1 MTKKNGN
8 KHEPDSSL
16 MALFRVII
24 SDEPDRISRLLAK
37 SPELARQALGTG
49 ASRQSE
55 TPYFFRQIMHYV
67 YAGDTALHVAAAA
80 YQREVARKL
89 VEQGARLCAR
99 NRRGAEPLHYAA
111 DGIPGSAYWNPD
123 AQAAV
128 IEYLIEAGAD
138 PNSADKSG
146 VAPLHRAVR
155 TRCAAA
161 VKALLANGADPIRQ
175 NKTGSTPLHLAV
187 QTTGRGGVGSDQAR
201 QLQQEIILLL
211 LRHGAKPTDRD
222 ARGKTVA
229 QSAVSDWIQG
239 LLSTKRK

>member
-1 MTKKNGN
+1 MRPGAVMTKKNDN

-16 MALFRVII
+16 MALFHAII
-24 SDEPDRISRLLAK
+24 SDEPDRISRLLEE

-80 YQREVARKL
+80 YQRDVARKL
-89 VEQGARLCAR
+89 VEQDARLCAR

-128 IEYLIEAGAD
+128 IEYLIEAAAD

-161 VKALLANGADPIRQ
+161 VNALLAHGADPRLK
-175 NKTGSTPLHLAV
+175 NGSGSSPLQLAR
-187 QTTGRGGVGSDQAR
+187 QTTGRGGSGSDAAR
-201 QLQQEIILLL
+201 QQHSEII
-211 LRHGAKPTDRD
+211 GM
-222 ARGKTVA
+222 
-229 QSAVSDWIQG
+229 
-239 LLSTKRK
+239 LSR